1 MRSPGRI
8 KEWLSIARMFQWLQD
23 APDQGAYKR
32 RMAIWLTHTGKIHAN
47 KVARIL
53 GVSKQAVWLWISQY
67 NRQGPKGLERKGRGG
82 RRWGFMSV
90 QEEADLLKPLLR
102 RARAGNPPKPGAIK
116 QLIEEKLG
124 KKVSMAYIY
133 RLLRRHG
140 WSEAIAQS
148 KLGGKAAAYEADFS
162 KLSHP
167 WTRES

>member
-8 KEWLSIARMFQWLQD
+8 KEWLSIARMFQWLQG

-47 KVARIL
+47 KVAQIL
-53 GVSKQAVWLWISQY
+53 GVSKQAIWLWISQY
-67 NRQGPKGLERKGRGG
+67 NRQGPEGLERKGRGG
-82 RRWGFMSV
+82 RRWGFMSAE
-90 QEEADLLKPLLR
+90 EEAELLRPLLR
-102 RARAGNPPKPGAIK
+102 KARAGTPPKPGAIK
-116 QLIEEKLG
+116 QLIEGKLG

-148 KLGGKAAAYEADFS
+148 RLGGKEAVYEGDFS

-167 WTRES
+167 WTRKV